1 MYDDFC
7 AAHHV
12 LVFLSYVLC
21 GEIVLS
27 FVLFCVMLYNEIL
40 AQAIMA
46 RVCVS
51 IPFVFFRPLLLIRVR
66 GMKL

>member
-1 MYDDFC
+1 MYDNFC

-27 FVLFCVMLYNEIL
+27 FVPFCVMLCDEIL

-51 IPFVFFRPLLLIRVR
+51 IPFVFPTPSLSYGSGV
-66 GMKL
+66 